1 MFSLPK
7 GLNLCHISPLLSS
20 GTDLGKCHSYHSLGQ
35 MPKVRFCPKSDS
47 LKAFF
52 AETGKEEGG
61 CGGGKIST
69 GEKYEFSKALRMVCH
84 FCEQHR
90 KQQAGPISWHTK
102 EGSGTSAKCFVNFY
116 DYFCFHSHSL
126 ADNLNSATKCWH
138 NPIDNYAEVWS
149 QVPEIISIR
158 SLDKAAFAIPH

>member
-35 MPKVRFCPKSDS
+35 MPKVRFRPKSDS

-69 GEKYEFSKALRMVCH
+69 GEKYEFNKALRMVCH

-126 ADNLNSATKCWH
+126 ADNLNSATKC
-138 NPIDNYAEVWS
+138 
-149 QVPEIISIR
+149 
-158 SLDKAAFAIPH
+158 

>member
-52 AETGKEEGG
+52 AERGKEEGG

-69 GEKYEFSKALRMVCH
+69 GEKYEFNKALRMVCH
-84 FCEQHR
+84 FVSNTGNGRLVPFPGIPKRAAAHL
-90 KQQAGPISWHTK
+90 
-102 EGSGTSAKCFVNFY
+102 SAKCFVNFY

-126 ADNLNSATKCWH
+126 ADNLNSATKC
-138 NPIDNYAEVWS
+138 
-149 QVPEIISIR
+149 
-158 SLDKAAFAIPH
+158 